1 MNNSKLNSYIE
12 AELLID
18 EAEIIGYAERL
29 GLKENSETS
38 IEDWWLKLYF
48 LISGAFIQYSEN

>member
-1 MNNSKLNSYIE
+1 VNNSKLNSYIE

-38 IEDWWLKLYF
+38 IED
-48 LISGAFIQYSEN
+48 